1 MVKRP
6 DCPRPPG
13 APRWVAMFH
22 RPSDDSWRVAAE
34 SPDRAPVLYAVGDMA
49 QTVRARGD
57 EVAVALWGPRD
68 GAWHRFETPAAQAPA
83 PAAPASAQAPASGPS
98 PRPAEEPG
106 AGVQKLAER
115 AEEPVKLAERMADR
129 RHQVLMAGLS
139 RAGLYD
145 LSPEDE
151 PAVRALVERLDE
163 PTVRRVAHWL
173 SAAAAGR

>member
-22 RPSDDSWRVAAE
+22 RASDDSWRVAAE
-34 SPDRAPVLYAVGDMA
+34 SPYRPPVLYAVGDMT

-68 GAWHRFETPAAQAPA
+68 GAWHRFETPAAAGGR
-83 PAAPASAQAPASGPS
+83 AQ
-98 PRPAEEPG
+98 EPG
-106 AGVQKLAER
+106 RRVQDPGARAGVQDPGAR
-115 AEEPVKLAERMADR
+115 AEEPAKLAERMADR

-173 SAAAAGR
+173 SAAAARR